1 MTIAEAHNRGLWWSS
16 SLMLVV
22 LWQYE
27 VLVIQLC
34 NKLFCSQWKVSTAEY
49 SFVLESKKLMEKLLW
64 FWKEKVLFRTTLR
77 PRAEAMLW
85 LPLAAGNGD
94 KNVKAIVNKNINN
107 KVPYQACLNW
117 TAQGWLSHHPFE
129 ILISPTK
136 SFSPFLL
143 LSYGCSSESRC
154 IHNCRMTQPWKDR
167 PSQPTLRASESV
179 RIYHEFHQFLQWL
192 LKTDGIYYSYSDVW
206 WYLSRY
212 KILYYPGRCSK
223 ASASTDV
230 HVNEKRERM
239 IKITRCNYKIII
251 IRFAYYKKQNKQK

>member
-1 MTIAEAHNRGLWWSS
+1 
-16 SLMLVV
+16 
-22 LWQYE
+22 
-27 VLVIQLC
+27 
-34 NKLFCSQWKVSTAEY
+34 
-49 SFVLESKKLMEKLLW
+49 MEKLLW
-64 FWKEKVLFRTTLR
+64 FWKVKVLFRTTLR

-167 PSQPTLRASESV
+167 RSQPTLRGSESV
-179 RIYHEFHQFLQWL
+179 RIDHEFHQFLQWL
-192 LKTDGIYYSYSDVW
+192 LKTDGTSGDI
-206 WYLSRY
+206 
-212 KILYYPGRCSK
+212 YPGTRFCIIQGGVQK
-223 ASASTDV
+223 LVLLLMFTLM
-230 HVNEKRERM
+230 KRE
-239 IKITRCNYKIII
+239 KALLKLLDVI
-251 IRFAYYKKQNKQK
+251 IR